1 MKKADLSQ
9 LSTSDLQEK
18 LKEERTG
25 LDKMWFTHTITPV
38 ENPMRIPLAKKTI
51 ARMLTELRKRE
62 APALKGEG
70 KEP

>member
-18 LKEERTG
+18 VTEERKG
-25 LDKMWFTHTITPV
+25 LDKMKFTHTISPV
-38 ENPMRIPLAKKTI
+38 ESPARITHSRKNV

-62 APALKGEG
+62 LAETK
-70 KEP
+70 K

>member
-25 LDKMWFTHTITPV
+25 LGKMKFTHTISPV
-38 ENPMRIPLAKKTI
+38 ESPARITHARKNV

-62 APALKGEG
+62 IAETKKTG
-70 KEP
+70 K

>member
-18 LKEERTG
+18 VTEERKG
-25 LDKMWFTHTITPV
+25 LDKMKFTHTISPV
-38 ENPMRIPLAKKTI
+38 ESPARITHARKNV

-62 APALKGEG
+62 LNEAKN
-70 KEP
+70 KK